1 MCREREK
8 DLKEV
13 RKKEEVL
20 FEYNFI
26 LQLIH
31 VRPLFQAI

>member
-1 MCREREK
+1 MCREMEK

-20 FEYNFI
+20 FEYSFI

-31 VRPLFQAI
+31 VRPLFLAI